1 MSAKTINRPVMS
13 VDRSNQLDLLDG
25 LNIAVS
31 QEEVRRKDRNMERPI
46 IFNDPDPK
54 EIFLGGVRL
63 DNYLRSTGDRSAFVV
78 RRMMEQHDWSKFEK
92 NYRREGR
99 RAYAPRCMLGLI
111 LYGVMHGVSS
121 LRDLERL
128 ARVDLGC
135 LWVSGG
141 IQPDHSIIGRFIQQ
155 HEDLLSEESFDN
167 LVRQVLKA
175 TGSNTQS
182 IAGDGTV
189 VEAAASRYK
198 LLKLEAAQEAAQQ
211 ARQAAQ
217 ANPED
222 NQLARRSAL
231 ADEVQSTLEQRQAV
245 RKHKGKNA
253 DGLQVSP
260 IEPQAVV
267 QPLKDKKTFAP
278 SYKPSVLANKAR
290 VIIAQTVDGSSETKV
305 VEALLDKAKQHGNI
319 QEGLFDAGYHSIKVI
334 EATQVRR
341 IELLCP
347 EGRSEG
353 KDWNKQSDKYYPK
366 NQFHYDSTQDAYHC
380 PAGNTLV
387 KVSRYKGTTEQPGYI
402 AYGTSAC
409 GDCAQQSH
417 CTKSARGRRIKR
429 YEGDEAK
436 DALRLKM
443 KEPEVRRRYVQRQAM
458 VEPVFSVLKLRQGLR
473 RFKRRGLKGVQ
484 TEFALHAMAYNL
496 SRVVALAILI
506 ALYTRFQAVIIE
518 LYKNYSTE
526 ARQHFADKTERYVAL
541 Y

>member
-1 MSAKTINRPVMS
+1 MSAKIIKRPVAG

-25 LNIAVS
+25 LDVS
-31 QEEVRRKDRNMERPI
+31 ENLQEARLNSNNSSPVL
-46 IFNDPDPK
+46 FNDPDPR
-54 EIFLGGVRL
+54 EIFIGGVRL
-63 DNYLRSTGDRSAFVV
+63 DNYIRSTGDRSVFIV
-78 RRMMEQHDWSKFEK
+78 RQMMEQHDWAKFEQ
-92 NYRREGR
+92 NYSREGR

-128 ARVDLGC
+128 ARLDLGC

-155 HEDLLSEESFDN
+155 HESHLSEECFDT

-175 TGSNTQS
+175 TGSNTES
-182 IAGDGTV
+182 VAGDGTV
-189 VEAAASRYK
+189 IEAAASRYK
-198 LLKLEAAQEAAQQ
+198 LLKLEAAQQAAQQ

-217 ANPED
+217 ARPED
-222 NQLARRSAL
+222 NRLAERAAL
-231 ADEVQSTLEQRQAV
+231 AEQVQSTLEQRRET
-245 RKHKGKNA
+245 RKKKGKNA
-253 DGLQVSP
+253 DGLQISP

-290 VIIAQTVDGSSETKV
+290 VIVSQRVDGSSETKV
-305 VEALLDKAKQHGNI
+305 VADLLDKAKQQGAI
-319 QEGLFDAGYHSIKVI
+319 KEALFDAGYHSSTVI
-334 EATQVRR
+334 EAAQSRE

-347 EGRSEG
+347 EGQSQG

-366 NQFHYDSTQDAYHC
+366 SRFTYAHAQDSYYC
-380 PAGNTLV
+380 PAGEVLV
-387 KVSRYKGTTEQPGYI
+387 KVSHYKGNAEHPGYVE
-402 AYGTSAC
+402 YGTSAC
-409 GDCAQQSH
+409 GACAQQSQ

-429 YEGDEAK
+429 YAGDEAK

-443 KEPEVRRRYVQRQAM
+443 KEPEIRQRYVQRQAM

-496 SRVVALAILI
+496 SRVVAIAYFI
-506 ALYTRFQAVIIE
+506 ALYKRLKASLGVLNKSCLLETALLFSGTRQCYIA
-518 LYKNYSTE
+518 S
-526 ARQHFADKTERYVAL
+526 H
-541 Y
+541 